1 MIYRASGTTSMAKA
15 QQEFQS
21 EFWRNQTVQNAT
33 NDAIGQAVN
42 NTFNR
47 QRY

>member
-33 NDAIGQAVN
+33 NDAIGQAVGS
-42 NTFNR
+42 TFR

>member
-33 NDAIGQAVN
+33 NDAIGNAVSS
-42 NTFNR
+42 TFR